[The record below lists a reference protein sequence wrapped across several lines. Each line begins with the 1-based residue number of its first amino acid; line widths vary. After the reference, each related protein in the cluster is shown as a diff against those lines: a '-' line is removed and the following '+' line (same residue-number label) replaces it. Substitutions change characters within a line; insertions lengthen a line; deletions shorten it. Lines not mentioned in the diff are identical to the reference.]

1 MPEAIEIS
9 QLNDPLP
16 TCPRCRSPV
25 IFTGNEKPD
34 LKWTFNWRHHFLCTK
49 CGLTFHHLSDRGFKY
64 QYGTRAEETVA
75 SGEVGED

>member
-34 LKWTFNWRHHFLCTK
+34 LKWTFNWRHHFLCTVIYTK
-49 CGLTFHHLSDRGFKY
+49 
-64 QYGTRAEETVA
+64 ETQKDLKKDSKA
-75 SGEVGED
+75 RR